1 MSYAKDE
8 IIVKAN
14 TPFTKFYII
23 HSGALKTFVTTPDNN
38 QQINGFYLPGD
49 IVGLDSISTKI
60 YNNNI
65 QSLTNTL
72 VCELYYDEL
81 MSLVDTQKNVRDM
94 VFNLLSSSI
103 NNYQK
108 LVLCYSQKKADE
120 RLATFIYSLY
130 RHYEQRGHSSLNI
143 KLMMSRADIANY
155 LGLKIETISRNLSKL
170 QEKNILSV
178 RGKYIFI
185 KNLNALID
193 LGN

>member
-8 IIVKAN
+8 IIAKAN

-103 NNYQK
+103 NDYQK